1 MRITRA
7 VERKA
12 RKKKMMQF
20 AKGFSNRRKNC
31 YQIAIDKIAK
41 KFQYQYVSRKN
52 LKRDMRSLWILRINN
67 GLRLLGFKYSQFI
80 NKLKNSDILLNRKSL
95 AELAARQFESFKA
108 IVIHVMGPIAS

>member
-12 RKKKMMQF
+12 RKKKIMKF
-20 AKGFSNRRKNC
+20 ARGFSNRRKNC
-31 YQIAIDKIAK
+31 YLIAIDKIAK

-52 LKRDMRSLWILRINN
+52 KKRDMRSLWILRINN

-80 NKLKNSDILLNRKSL
+80 NKLKNSTVNLNRKSL
-95 AELAARQFESFKA
+95 AELAARSFESFKQ
-108 IVIHVMGPIAS
+108 VVMQVMA